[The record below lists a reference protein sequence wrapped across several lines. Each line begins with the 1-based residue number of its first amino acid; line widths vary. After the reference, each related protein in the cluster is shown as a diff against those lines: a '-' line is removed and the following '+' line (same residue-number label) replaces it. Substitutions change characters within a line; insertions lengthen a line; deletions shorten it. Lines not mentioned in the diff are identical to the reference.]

1 MNAIADNLPVLP
13 EAVSWS
19 EGMLLSPQHFQ
30 QNDIYWNSYLHH
42 QLSMLQPYC
51 WGVLDLALDG
61 AELLK
66 GRVVFERLR
75 CVMNDGLLIDFPGY
89 FLPQEMSLDLSKHDW
104 SAEPRVTV
112 HLRVPVRGK
121 GAASNIGDMQRYTTE
136 RGNPEADE
144 NTGRD
149 EIVVDR
155 LRPKMSL
162 VAGSSVAK
170 CYCSFPL
177 LELRG
182 DSRGVHLT
190 DYHPPLLRTDASG
203 FLGDVALQR
212 VLKGLSEALW
222 KKYRELLGVRLDD
235 RGEARY
241 DVESSA
247 QMLAARYLVMGL
259 PRFDVL
265 LQSGTTHPYD
275 LYVALSQLVGFL
287 AATPGAPQP
296 PAMRSYEH
304 NQCMPQFQIA
314 IGYIKD
320 QLARMNA
327 DYSVID
333 FQRVGT
339 SGFRCMLPKG
349 TVTDR
354 LLIELHPRSGQGAGT
369 LDAWL
374 SGARI
379 ASEELIYILVRR
391 RFPGATA
398 GAASAQTVAA
408 LNLRPGAFV
417 YEITGGKI
425 EVDADVTRPL
435 IVDGHALMVLG
446 EPDDKVP
453 AGITLYLPRGKGR
466 GNLAGA
472 G

>member
-19 EGMLLSPQHFQ
+19 EGMMLSPQHFQ
-30 QNDIYWNSYLHH
+30 QNDIYWNNYLHH
-42 QLSMLQPYC
+42 QLSVLQPYC

-75 CVMNDGLLIDFPGY
+75 CVMNDGLLIDFPGH
-89 FLPQEMSLDLSKHDW
+89 FVPQDMSLDLSKHDW
-104 SAEPRVTV
+104 NVEPRVV
-112 HLRVPVRGK
+112 VQLRVPIRGK

-136 RGNPEADE
+136 PGSLEADE
-144 NTGRD
+144 NTGKD
-149 EIVVDR
+149 EIAVDR

-162 VAGSSVAK
+162 VAGVSVAK

-190 DYHPPLLRTDASG
+190 EYHPPLLRSDASL
-203 FLGDVALQR
+203 FLGDASLQR
-212 VLKGLSEALW
+212 VLKNLSEAMW
-222 KKYRELLGVRLDD
+222 KKYRELLGVRIDD
-235 RGEARY
+235 RGESRY
-241 DVESSA
+241 DGESSA
-247 QMLAARYLVMGL
+247 QVMAARYLVMGL

-287 AATPGAPQP
+287 AATPGASQP
-296 PAMRSYEH
+296 PAMLAYDH
-304 NQCMPQFQIA
+304 NQCMPLFQRA
-314 IGYIKD
+314 IDYVLV

-333 FQRVGT
+333 FQQVGV
-339 SGFRCMLPKG
+339 SGFRCMLPQG
-349 TVTDR
+349 IATDK
-354 LLIELHPRSGQGAGT
+354 LLIELRPRAGQNTKT
-369 LDAWL
+369 LDTWL

-379 ASEELIYILVRR
+379 ATEELIYILVRR
-391 RFPGATA
+391 RFSGATVT
-398 GAASAQTVAA
+398 AADAATVAA

-417 YEITGGKI
+417 YTITGGSI
-425 EVDADVTRPL
+425 DVDASTAKPL
-435 IVDGHALMVLG
+435 ILDGHTLVILG

-453 AGITLYLPRGKGR
+453 AGITLYLPRKP
-466 GNLAGA
+466 ATAIKVGA
-472 G
+472 S